1 MELRVLL
8 EELLRRLPD
17 LKVEVPNPEYHF
29 GGGDYCFIEA
39 MPVSFTPG
47 RRQTA
52 AKE

>member
-17 LKVEVPNPEYHF
+17 LKVEVPNPKYHF

-39 MPVSFTPG
+39 LPVSFTPG